1 MLDCFNRT
9 INYLRVS
16 VTDRCNLRCL
26 YCMPEEG
33 IRLLDHKEILSFE
46 EIVNVVRTAVEVG
59 ITKLRI
65 TGGEP
70 LVRKGI
76 TDLIR
81 MISEIDGIKDFGL
94 TTNGILLEQFAS
106 DLAKAGL
113 HRVNISLDTV
123 DQDKFRQITRGG
135 DITKVFRGIKA
146 VREAGL
152 APIKINCVV
161 KNSSDEPDAIEV
173 KKFCKSNDLEVR
185 FIHQMDLESGCFT
198 VVEGGMGGDCGSCN
212 RLRLTA
218 NGYVKP
224 CLFDDIEFSVHQ
236 YGIRGAL
243 EKAIN
248 FKPEKGSCNRIDRFH
263 TIGG

>member
-1 MLDCFNRT
+1 MYDRFNRP

-16 VTDRCNLRCL
+16 VTDRCNLRCV

-46 EIVNVVRTAVEVG
+46 EIADVVRTAVEVG
-59 ITKLRI
+59 ITKVRI

-81 MISEIDGIKDFGL
+81 MISKIDGIIDFGL

-123 DQDKFRQITRGG
+123 NPDKFRHITRGG
-135 DITKVFRGIKA
+135 DIKMVFRGIEA
-146 VREAGL
+146 ARMAGL
-152 APIKINCVV
+152 SPIKINCVV
-161 KNSSDEPDAIEV
+161 KNSSGEPDAIEV
-173 KKFCKSNDLEVR
+173 KKFSKSNDLEVR
-185 FIHQMDLESGCFT
+185 FIHQMDLQSGCFT
-198 VVEGGMGGDCGSCN
+198 VVEGGKGGDCLSCN

-218 NGYVKP
+218 NGFLKP
-224 CLFDDIEFSVHQ
+224 CLFDDLQYSIHEF
-236 YGIRGAL
+236 GIREAF

-248 FKPEKGSCNRIDRFH
+248 FKPEKGSQNLLSRFH
-263 TIGG
+263 NIGG